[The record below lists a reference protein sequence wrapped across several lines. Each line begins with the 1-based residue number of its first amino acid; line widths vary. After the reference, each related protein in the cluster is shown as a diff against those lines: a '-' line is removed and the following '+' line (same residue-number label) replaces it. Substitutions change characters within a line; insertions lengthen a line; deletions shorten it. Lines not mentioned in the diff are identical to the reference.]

1 MANDGVRIVIERQ
14 AGNRWTWR
22 LTAYGD
28 EYYDGHSEASPVKA
42 VQAEESRLFAVEVA
56 RRMIR
61 SDLAALVL
69 AFVAVAIIGHLL

>member
-1 MANDGVRIVIERQ
+1 MDQAFDRLWRRILRRSQ
-14 AGNRWTWR
+14 RSFTGQGCAG
-22 LTAYGD
+22 
-28 EYYDGHSEASPVKA
+28 
-42 VQAEESRLFAVEVA
+42 EESRLFAVEVA

>member
-14 AGNRWTWR
+14 AGNRWTRR

-42 VQAEESRLFAVEVA
+42 VQAKKVGCSP
-56 RRMIR
+56 
-61 SDLAALVL
+61 SKSP
-69 AFVAVAIIGHLL
+69 GG